1 MLSTKRTRVVGIVG
15 LVVLAI
21 VAPMGVVAEPATLE
35 STDNGPTTAGA
46 TVTVYF
52 EITNTGDNTSAYILN
67 VESIPNSWN
76 IEDRDDD
83 GGFWKSSSSR
93 WLFQTI
99 DPGESRNPSLTF
111 NVPAGASGDYTID
124 GEAYD
129 NDGVV
134 DTTSTT
140 IAVVQATPTPEPT
153 PTDDDD
159 AEFGTP
165 TPEPSTA
172 TAAPTATETATAV
185 PTTTETPT
193 ATATP
198 SPTETV
204 GVTPTPTETPDEDDG
219 IGTFSL
225 VLLVLIIIAAAGGV
239 AYYFLAEDASE

>member
-140 IAVVQATPTPEPT
+140 IAVVQATPTPEP
-153 PTDDDD
+153 
-159 AEFGTP
+159 
-165 TPEPSTA
+165 STA
-172 TAAPTATETATAV
+172 TATPTATETATAV